1 MKVIAQMQQNY
12 LSLKDQLQPKKKF
25 AFKSRKKVTAP
36 SVTPAA
42 TDVGMEKNDG
52 VADGQRDGSTCS
64 GVSSSS
70 STVLTSAVDIRDRT
84 SEEIELQVRVD

>member
-36 SVTPAA
+36 SVTPVA
-42 TDVGMEKNDG
+42 TDVGLGKNDG
-52 VADGQRDGSTCS
+52 VADGQKDGSAYS
-64 GVSSSS
+64 RASS
-70 STVLTSAVDIRDRT
+70 STILTSAVDIRDRT

>member
-1 MKVIAQMQQNY
+1 MEQNH

-36 SVTPAA
+36 SVTPVV
-42 TDVGMEKNDG
+42 TDVGLGKNGG
-52 VADGQRDGSTCS
+52 VAKRQRDGSACK
-64 GVSSSS
+64 GASSS

-84 SEEIELQVRVD
+84 SWEIELQVSVD